1 MHITEGKLV
10 YPGDKL
16 GTHEE
21 WMPGEGT
28 YEDDGVIYSKILGKV
43 KYDEDKLEAQ
53 VEAINPVSSISIGD
67 VVYGTIRDKRSAMAT
82 MTINVIEGRSRS
94 VRIDL
99 EGTIHI
105 SKISD
110 DYVDSV
116 DAVFLKGDIVRAKIM
131 QIEPSVQL
139 STMGKNFG
147 VVRGYCFNCR
157 RPMERKGNLL
167 YCDSCERRETRKLS
181 NFYGKIKMKAK

>member
-1 MHITEGKLV
+1 MHVPEGKMV

-28 YEDDGVIYSKILGKV
+28 YEKDGYIYSNVVGKV
-43 KYDEDKLEAQ
+43 MYDEDKLEAR
-53 VEAINPVSSISIGD
+53 VEAINPVSEVKIGD
-67 VVYGTIRDKRSAMAT
+67 VVYGTVTQKRSSMAT
-82 MTINVIEGRSRS
+82 MDISLIEGQSRGI
-94 VRIDL
+94 RTQI

-110 DYVDSV
+110 DYVDNVES
-116 DAVFLKGDIVRAKIM
+116 VFLKGDIVRAKVL
-131 QIEPSVQL
+131 QIEPSIQL
-139 STMGKNFG
+139 TTMGKNFG

-167 YCDSCERRETRKLS
+167 NCETCERRETRKLS
-181 NFYGKIKMKAK
+181 NLYGKIKMKAK